1 MRLWAI
7 LLVSRQ
13 LLCHRETWKYCGIIL
28 TPIPHKKSSQAARPT
43 WAPSIF
49 LLSCPHEVAS
59 IGTQVGKGGYTCK
72 LIHGQ
77 GLLQESL
84 RKVCSRGELGE
95 GARTQLSPP
104 LLDRGWEG
112 EEMWVSRPIANKH
125 WASPFTFQK

>member
-1 MRLWAI
+1 MSQRDLEILWHN
-7 LLVSRQ
+7 LDTNSSQ
-13 LLCHRETWKYCGIIL
+13 
-28 TPIPHKKSSQAARPT
+28 KSSQAARPT

-59 IGTQVGKGGYTCK
+59 IGTRVGKGGYTCK